1 MRKLVRVGVMNN
13 FNMTDSEFEEVTN
26 KNLQDYFI
34 NSNVKSLR
42 KEIKPEYGKIPV
54 IVTLNPD
61 LDLPKCPSKEVLQQY
76 NLRAFRVKVC
86 GNRLKDY
93 KRLYQLVKFYI
104 DNNVKV

>member
-13 FNMTDSEFEEVTN
+13 FNMTEGEYEELLQN
-26 KNLQDYFI
+26 NLKDFFI
-34 NSNVKSLR
+34 NSNVKSLK
-42 KEIKPEYGKIPV
+42 KEIKPEYGKIPL

-61 LDLPKCPSKEVLQQY
+61 IELPKFPEKEVLQQY

-93 KRLYQLVKFYI
+93 KR
-104 DNNVKV
+104 